1 MIEQPSLPYYPEGV
15 PRELPLPPETLLEMF
30 SRSARRFSRRPAVYF
45 FGKTLS
51 YHECHSLVERFACS
65 LAALGIRKGDRVAL
79 CLPNSPQ
86 AVIAY
91 FGILRAGGI
100 VVACNPTYTE
110 HELSHQLRDAGARA
124 VVVLDLMYEKLRHL
138 ELELIIVTRI
148 TDFMTTIAKY
158 IYRHRNGRPPI
169 EIPLSDTTLFF
180 HDVLDNVP
188 PVAPEE
194 LPIVTPND
202 IALLQYTGGTTGV
215 SKGAKLLHRN
225 LTANVRQLISWF
237 SPAERVESF
246 LAALPLFHVFGM
258 TVTQNICLAVGGCM
272 VLVPDPRNMPVLLTL
287 LRKKKPTVI
296 TLVPAFVRKLL
307 DHCDA
312 KDFAAT
318 RFVICGG
325 AALPYELLKR
335 FKEKTGHM
343 IIEGY
348 GLSEASPVTH
358 CNIPRGLSVKRSIGL
373 PISNTDAKIVDE
385 TGQEVPT
392 GEIGELWVRGPQVMQ
407 GYWNNQE
414 ETANVLT
421 PGGWLSTGDLAR
433 IDQDGF
439 FYIVDR
445 KKDMI
450 LSTSGLNVYPAE
462 IEQVLFLHPHV
473 CEAAVIGVQL
483 VDGNE
488 SIKAF
493 VVLTVDSVSA
503 DDLLAHCRRYLAS
516 YKVPKK
522 IEFRTELPKTILG
535 KTLHR
540 VLRVEESTRLSTVL
554 GAAHERAAVRQA
566 ETSLDAGE
574 IGNMV
579 SERQSGGKSR

>member
-1 MIEQPSLPYYPEGV
+1 MSEQPSFPYYPEGV
-15 PRELPLPPETLLEMF
+15 PRELPLPPETLSELF
-30 SRSARRFSRRPAVYF
+30 SRSAQRFSRRPALYF

-51 YHECHSLVERFACS
+51 YHECHSLVERFACG

-79 CLPNSPQ
+79 CLPNCPQ

-91 FGILRAGGI
+91 FGIVRAGGI

-124 VVVLDLMYEKLRHL
+124 IVVLDLMYQKVQDLD
-138 ELELIIVTRI
+138 LELIIVTRI
-148 TDFMTTIAKY
+148 TDYMTTIARY
-158 IYRHRNGRPPI
+158 LYHRRNSRPPI
-169 EIPLSDTTLFF
+169 AISRINATYFF
-180 HDVLDNVP
+180 HDVLDNVT
-188 PVAPEE
+188 PVTSKA
-194 LPIVTPND
+194 LPIVTPDD

-215 SKGAKLLHRN
+215 SKGAALRHRN
-225 LTANVRQLISWF
+225 LTANVWQLISWF

-246 LAALPLFHVFGM
+246 LAALPLFHIFGM

-287 LRKKKPTVI
+287 LRKKQPTVI
-296 TLVPAFVRKLL
+296 TLVPALVRKLL

-312 KDFAAT
+312 KDFTAT
-318 RFVICGG
+318 RFVLCGG
-325 AALPYELLKR
+325 AALSYELLKR
-335 FKEKTGHM
+335 FKEQTGHL

-373 PISNTDAKIVDE
+373 PIANTDAQIVDE
-385 TGQEVPT
+385 TDQEVPV

-407 GYWNNQE
+407 SYWNNPE
-414 ETANVLT
+414 ETANVLK
-421 PGGWLSTGDLAR
+421 PGGWLATGDLAR
-433 IDQDGF
+433 VDSDGF
-439 FYIVDR
+439 YYIVDR

-473 CEAAVIGVQL
+473 CEAAVIGVRL
-483 VDGNE
+483 GDGSE

-493 VVLTVDSVSA
+493 VVRASDSVSA
-503 DDLLAHCRRYLAS
+503 DELLAHCRRYLAS

-540 VLRVEESTRLSTVL
+540 ILRVEESRRLPLQRS
-554 GAAHERAAVRQA
+554 
-566 ETSLDAGE
+566 
-574 IGNMV
+574 
-579 SERQSGGKSR
+579 

>member
-1 MIEQPSLPYYPEGV
+1 MSEQPPFLYYPEGV
-15 PRELPLPPETLLEMF
+15 VRELPLPPETLLEMF
-30 SRSARRFSRRPAVYF
+30 SRSAQRFSRRPALYF

-51 YHECHSLVERFACS
+51 YHECHSLIERFACG

-79 CLPNSPQ
+79 CLPNCPQ

-91 FGILRAGGI
+91 FGILRAGAI

-124 VVVLDLMYEKLRHL
+124 IVVLDLMYQKVQDLDL
-138 ELELIIVTRI
+138 ELKIVTRI
-148 TDFMTTIAKY
+148 SDYMTTIARY
-158 IYRHRNGRPPI
+158 IYHHRNGKPPVT
-169 EIPLSDTTLFF
+169 IPHSDTTLFF
-180 HDVLDNVP
+180 HEVLDGVT

-194 LPIVTPND
+194 LPVVTPDD

-215 SKGAKLLHRN
+215 SKGAELRHRN
-225 LTANVRQLISWF
+225 LTANIRQLISWF

-272 VLVPDPRNMPVLLTL
+272 VLVPDPRNMPVLLSL
-287 LRKKKPTVI
+287 LRKKQPTVI
-296 TLVPAFVRKLL
+296 TLVPALVRKLL

-312 KDFAAT
+312 KDFAAA

-325 AALPYELLKR
+325 AALPYELLKK
-335 FKEKTGHM
+335 FKERTGHL
-343 IIEGY
+343 IVEGY

-373 PISNTDAKIVDE
+373 PIANTDAKIVDE
-385 TGQEVPT
+385 TGQEVPA
-392 GEIGELWVRGPQVMQ
+392 GEIGELWVRGPQVMR
-407 GYWNNQE
+407 GYWNNPA
-414 ETANVLT
+414 ETANVLK
-421 PGGWLSTGDLAR
+421 PGGWLATGDLAR
-433 IDQDGF
+433 VDQDGF

-450 LSTSGLNVYPAE
+450 LSTSGFNVYPAE

-483 VDGNE
+483 GDGCE

-493 VVLTVDSVSA
+493 VVVTVDSVSA
-503 DDLLAHCRRYLAS
+503 DDLLDHCRRYLAS
-516 YKVPKK
+516 YKVPKR

-540 VLRVEESTRLSTVL
+540 ILRVEENRRLHLQRS
-554 GAAHERAAVRQA
+554 
-566 ETSLDAGE
+566 
-574 IGNMV
+574 
-579 SERQSGGKSR
+579 

>member
-1 MIEQPSLPYYPEGV
+1 MPEHPWFLHYPEGV
-15 PRELPLPPETLLEMF
+15 PHKLSLCTETLLAMF
-30 SRSARRFSRRPAVYF
+30 SRSARRFSRRPALYF

-51 YHECHSLVERFACS
+51 YQECHSLVERFACG

-110 HELSHQLRDAGARA
+110 HELSHQLRDANARA
-124 VVVLDLMYEKLRHL
+124 IVVLDLMYQKIQHL
-138 ELELIIVTRI
+138 DLDLIIVTRI
-148 TDFMTTIAKY
+148 TDFMTTIARY
-158 IYRHRNGRPPI
+158 IYRRRNGLPPP
-169 EIPLSDTTLFF
+169 EIPARDTTLFF
-180 HDVLDNVP
+180 HEVLDDTA
-188 PVAPEE
+188 PVAPED
-194 LPIVTPND
+194 LPVVNPDD

-215 SKGAKLLHRN
+215 SKGAELRHRN
-225 LTANVRQLISWF
+225 LTANIQQLISWF
-237 SPAERVESF
+237 APAERVESF

-272 VLVPDPRNMPVLLTL
+272 VLVPDPRNMPVLLTI
-287 LRKKKPTVI
+287 LRKKQPTVL
-296 TLVPAFVRKLL
+296 TLVPALVRKLL
-307 DHCDA
+307 DHCEA
-312 KDFAAT
+312 KDFKAT

-325 AALPYELLKR
+325 SALPYELLKK
-335 FKEKTGHM
+335 FKEKTGHL

-373 PISNTDAKIVDE
+373 PIANTEAKIVDE
-385 TGQEVPT
+385 TGHEVPV

-407 GYWNNQE
+407 GYWNNSV
-414 ETANVLT
+414 ETANVLK
-421 PGGWLSTGDLAR
+421 PGGWLATGDIAR
-433 IDQDGF
+433 VDQDGF
-439 FYIVDR
+439 FYVVDR

-450 LSTSGLNVYPAE
+450 LSTSGFNVYPAE
-462 IEQVLFLHPHV
+462 IEQVLVLHPHV
-473 CEAAVIGVQL
+473 SEAAVIGVQL
-483 VDGNE
+483 GDGGE

-493 VVLTVDSVSA
+493 VVLRVDTITA
-503 DDLLAHCRRYLAS
+503 DDLIVHCRRYLAS

-522 IEFRTELPKTILG
+522 IEFRTELPRTILG

-540 VLRVEESTRLSTVL
+540 VLRVEESVRLHVQRS
-554 GAAHERAAVRQA
+554 
-566 ETSLDAGE
+566 
-574 IGNMV
+574 
-579 SERQSGGKSR
+579 

>member
-1 MIEQPSLPYYPEGV
+1 MPEQPWFLHYPEGA
-15 PRELPLPPETLLEMF
+15 PQELSLSPATLLEMF
-30 SRSARRFSRRPAVYF
+30 ARSAQRFSRRPALYF

-51 YHECHSLVERFACS
+51 YQECHQLVERFACG

-110 HELSHQLRDAGARA
+110 HELSHQLRDARARA
-124 VVVLDLMYEKLRHL
+124 IVVLDMMYQKIQHL
-138 ELELIIVTRI
+138 DLELIIVTRI

-158 IYRHRNGRPPI
+158 IYQHRNSRPPL
-169 EIPLSDTTLFF
+169 EIPVRDRTLFF
-180 HDVLDNVP
+180 HDVLDHMTLVT
-188 PVAPEE
+188 PEE
-194 LPIVTPND
+194 LPLVTPD
-202 IALLQYTGGTTGV
+202 DVAVLQYTGGTTGV
-215 SKGAKLLHRN
+215 SKGAELRHRN
-225 LTANVRQLISWF
+225 LTANIRQLISWF

-296 TLVPAFVRKLL
+296 TLVPALARKLL

-312 KDFAAT
+312 KDFTEA
-318 RFVICGG
+318 RFFICGG
-325 AALPYELLKR
+325 AALPYELLKK
-335 FKEKTGHM
+335 FKERTGHM

-373 PISNTDAKIVDE
+373 PIANTEAKIVDE
-385 TGQEVPT
+385 TGQEVPV

-407 GYWNNQE
+407 GYWNNPV
-414 ETANVLT
+414 ETANVLK
-421 PGGWLSTGDLAR
+421 PDGWLATGDIAR
-433 IDQDGF
+433 VDQDGF
-439 FYIVDR
+439 FYVVDR
-445 KKDMI
+445 KKNMI
-450 LSTSGLNVYPAE
+450 LSASGFNVYPSE
-462 IEQVLFLHPHV
+462 IEQVLVLHQHV
-473 CEAAVIGVQL
+473 SEAAVIGVQL
-483 VDGNE
+483 RDGSE
-488 SIKAF
+488 LIKAF
-493 VVLTVDSVSA
+493 VVITAGSVSV

-516 YKVPKK
+516 YKVPRKV
-522 IEFRTELPKTILG
+522 EFRTELPRSILG

-540 VLRVEESTRLSTVL
+540 VLRLEEAVQLRLQRS
-554 GAAHERAAVRQA
+554 
-566 ETSLDAGE
+566 
-574 IGNMV
+574 
-579 SERQSGGKSR
+579 

>member
-1 MIEQPSLPYYPEGV
+1 MPEQPWFLHYPEGV
-15 PRELPLPPETLLEMF
+15 PHELSIPPETLVEMF
-30 SRSARRFSRRPAVYF
+30 SRSAERFATRPALYF
-45 FGKTLS
+45 FGKVLS
-51 YHECHSLVERFACS
+51 YRECHALVERFACG

-91 FGILRAGGI
+91 FGILKAGGI

-110 HELSHQLRDAGARA
+110 HELSHQLQDAGARA
-124 VVVLDLMYEKLRHL
+124 IVVLDQMYEKIQHL
-138 ELELIIVTRI
+138 DLELIIVTRI

-158 IYRHRNGRPPI
+158 IYQIRNDRPPI
-169 EIPLSDTTLFF
+169 EIPRSEPLLFF
-180 HDVLDNVP
+180 HDVLDYVT
-188 PVAPEE
+188 PVSPQE
-194 LPIVTPND
+194 LPIPTPDD
-202 IALLQYTGGTTGV
+202 IAVLQYTGGTTGV
-215 SKGAKLLHRN
+215 SKGAELRHRN
-225 LTANVRQLISWF
+225 LTANIRQLISWF
-237 SPAERVESF
+237 APAERVESF

-272 VLVPDPRNMPVLLTL
+272 VLIPDPRNMPMLLTV

-296 TLVPAFVRKLL
+296 TLVPALAKKLL

-312 KDFAAT
+312 KDFSST

-325 AALPYELLKR
+325 SALPYELLKK
-335 FKEKTGHM
+335 FKERTGHL

-373 PISNTDAKIVDE
+373 PIANTEAKIVDE
-385 TGQEVPT
+385 NGLEVPM

-407 GYWNNQE
+407 GYWNNPA
-414 ETANVLT
+414 ETATALK
-421 PGGWLSTGDLAR
+421 PDGWLATGDIAR
-433 IDQDGF
+433 ADQDGF

-450 LSTSGLNVYPAE
+450 LSASGFNVYPSE
-462 IEQVLFLHPHV
+462 VEQVLLLHRHV
-473 CEAAVIGVQL
+473 IDAAVIGVQL
-483 VDGNE
+483 RDGSE

-493 VVLTVDSVSA
+493 VVVTTDTVSA
-503 DDLLAHCRRYLAS
+503 GDLLTHCRRYLAS
-516 YKVPKK
+516 YKMPRKV
-522 IEFRTELPKTILG
+522 EFRTELPKTLLG

-540 VLRVEESTRLSTVL
+540 VLRVEERM
-554 GAAHERAAVRQA
+554 RAPLRRA
-566 ETSLDAGE
+566 
-574 IGNMV
+574 
-579 SERQSGGKSR
+579 

>member
-1 MIEQPSLPYYPEGV
+1 MPEQPWFLHYPEGV
-15 PRELPLPPETLLEMF
+15 PHELSLYSETLLSML
-30 SRSARRFSRRPAVYF
+30 SRSAKRFSRRPALYF

-51 YHECHSLVERFACS
+51 YQECYSLVERFACG
-65 LAALGIRKGDRVAL
+65 LAALGVRKGDRVAL

-110 HELSHQLRDAGARA
+110 HELSHQLRDAGAR
-124 VVVLDLMYEKLRHL
+124 VIVVLDLMYQKIQQLDL
-138 ELELIIVTRI
+138 DLIIVTRI

-158 IYRHRNGRPPI
+158 IYRHRNGQPPP
-169 EIPLSDTTLFF
+169 EIPAKDTTLFF
-180 HDVLDNVP
+180 HDVLDRVT
-188 PVAPEE
+188 PVAPKD
-194 LPIVTPND
+194 LPVVTPDD
-202 IALLQYTGGTTGV
+202 IALLQYTGGTTGI
-215 SKGAKLLHRN
+215 SKGAELRHRN
-225 LTANVRQLISWF
+225 LTANIQQLISWF
-237 SPAERVESF
+237 APAERVESF

-272 VLVPDPRNMPVLLTL
+272 VLVPDPRNMSVLLTI
-287 LRKKKPTVI
+287 LRKKQPTVI
-296 TLVPAFVRKLL
+296 TLVPALVRKLL

-312 KDFAAT
+312 NDFKAT

-325 AALPYELLKR
+325 AALPYELLKT

-343 IIEGY
+343 IVEGY

-373 PISNTDAKIVDE
+373 PIANTEAKIVDE
-385 TGQEVPT
+385 TGREVPV
-392 GEIGELWVRGPQVMQ
+392 GEVGELWVRGPQVMQ
-407 GYWNNQE
+407 GYWNNPV
-414 ETANVLT
+414 ETANVLK
-421 PGGWLSTGDLAR
+421 PEGWLATGDVAR
-433 IDQDGF
+433 ADPDGF

-445 KKDMI
+445 KKNMI
-450 LSTSGLNVYPAE
+450 LSTSGFNVYPAE
-462 IEQVLFLHPHV
+462 IEQVLALHPHV
-473 CEAAVIGVQL
+473 SEAAVIGVQL
-483 VDGNE
+483 RDGCE

-493 VVLTVDSVSA
+493 VVITVEHVSA

-522 IEFRTELPKTILG
+522 IEFRKELPRSILG

-540 VLRVEESTRLSTVL
+540 VLRVEETERLSL
-554 GAAHERAAVRQA
+554 QR
-566 ETSLDAGE
+566 S
-574 IGNMV
+574 
-579 SERQSGGKSR
+579 

>member
-1 MIEQPSLPYYPEGV
+1 MPEQSWFLHYPEGV
-15 PRELPLPPETLLEMF
+15 PHELSLSPETLLEMF
-30 SRSARRFSRRPAVYF
+30 SRSAKRFSRRPALYF

-51 YHECHSLVERFACS
+51 YHECHTLIERFACGLAS
-65 LAALGIRKGDRVAL
+65 LGVQKGDRVAL

-91 FGILRAGGI
+91 FGILKAGGI

-110 HELSHQLRDAGARA
+110 HELSHQLQDAGVRA
-124 VVVLDLMYEKLRHL
+124 IVVLDLMYQKVHDLNL
-138 ELELIIVTRI
+138 ELTIVTRI
-148 TDFMTTIAKY
+148 TDFMTTIARY
-158 IYRHRNGRPPI
+158 IYQRRTHRSPI
-169 EIPLSDTTLFF
+169 EIPRNGTTLFF
-180 HDVLDNVP
+180 HDVLDSVTRI
-188 PVAPEE
+188 APED
-194 LPIVTPND
+194 LPAVTPDD

-215 SKGAKLLHRN
+215 SKGAELRHRN
-225 LTANVRQLISWF
+225 LTANIWQLISWF
-237 SPAERVESF
+237 APAERVESF

-272 VLVPDPRNMPVLLTL
+272 VLVPDPRNIATLLTV

-296 TLVPAFVRKLL
+296 TLVPALARKLL

-312 KDFAAT
+312 KDFTAA

-325 AALPYELLKR
+325 AALPYELLKK
-335 FKEKTGHM
+335 FKERTGHL

-358 CNIPRGLSVKRSIGL
+358 CNIPSGLSVKRSIGL
-373 PISNTDAKIVDE
+373 PIANTEAKIVDA
-385 TGQEVPT
+385 TGCEVPV

-407 GYWNNQE
+407 GYWNNPV
-414 ETANVLT
+414 ETANVLK
-421 PGGWLSTGDLAR
+421 PGGWLATGDIAR
-433 IDQDGF
+433 MDQDGF

-450 LSTSGLNVYPAE
+450 LSTSGFNVYPAE

-473 CEAAVIGVQL
+473 SEAAVIGVQL
-483 VDGNE
+483 DDGSE

-493 VVLTVDSVSA
+493 VVSTVGSVSA
-503 DDLLAHCRRYLAS
+503 DELLEHCRRYLAS

-522 IEFRTELPKTILG
+522 FEFRTELPKTILG

-540 VLRVEESTRLSTVL
+540 VLRVEEEERRLQRS
-554 GAAHERAAVRQA
+554 
-566 ETSLDAGE
+566 
-574 IGNMV
+574 
-579 SERQSGGKSR
+579 

>member
-1 MIEQPSLPYYPEGV
+1 MPEQPWFLHYPEGV
-15 PRELPLPPETLLEMF
+15 PHELSLCPETLLAMF
-30 SRSARRFSRRPAVYF
+30 SRSAQRYSRRPALYF

-51 YHECHSLVERFACS
+51 YQECHSLVERFACG

-110 HELSHQLRDAGARA
+110 HELSHQLRDAGAR
-124 VVVLDLMYEKLRHL
+124 VIVVLDLMYQKIQHL
-138 ELELIIVTRI
+138 DLELIIVTRI
-148 TDFMTTIAKY
+148 TDFMTAIAKY
-158 IYRHRNGRPPI
+158 IYQHRNGQPPL
-169 EIPLSDTTLFF
+169 EIPVREKTLLF
-180 HDVLDNVP
+180 HDVLESVT
-188 PVAPEE
+188 PVALEE
-194 LPIVTPND
+194 LPIVTPDD

-215 SKGAKLLHRN
+215 SKGAELRHRN
-225 LTANVRQLISWF
+225 LTANIRQLISWF

-307 DHCDA
+307 EHCDA
-312 KDFAAT
+312 KDFTAA

-325 AALPYELLKR
+325 AALPYELMKK
-335 FKEKTGHM
+335 FKERTGHL
-343 IIEGY
+343 IVEGY

-373 PISNTDAKIVDE
+373 PIANTEAKIVDE
-385 TGQEVPT
+385 TGHEVPV

-407 GYWNNQE
+407 GYWNNPV
-414 ETANVLT
+414 ETANVLK
-421 PGGWLSTGDLAR
+421 PGGWLATGDIAR
-433 IDQDGF
+433 TDQDGF

-450 LSTSGLNVYPAE
+450 LSTSGFNVYPAE
-462 IEQVLFLHPHV
+462 IEQVLLLHPQV
-473 CEAAVIGVQL
+473 REAAVIGVQL
-483 VDGNE
+483 GDGSE

-493 VVLTVDSVSA
+493 VVLTADSVSE
-503 DDLLAHCRRYLAS
+503 DDLLAHCRRYLAA

-522 IEFRTELPKTILG
+522 MEFRTELPRSIIG

-540 VLRVEESTRLSTVL
+540 VLRVEEGARLQFQRS
-554 GAAHERAAVRQA
+554 
-566 ETSLDAGE
+566 
-574 IGNMV
+574 
-579 SERQSGGKSR
+579 